1 VLPFAIHAWVPLDL
15 GDMALLL
22 LVATVCPG
30 IIVLVTEALRHGEAS
45 AIAPIQYLRIVVV
58 AVAGWILYGEVPDLF
73 GWIGAAIILGGA
85 MVVTI
90 AEARRR

>member
-1 VLPFAIHAWVPLDL
+1 MGAARTLFDL
-15 GDMALLL
+15 TLMLV
-22 LVATVCPG
+22 VATVMPG

-45 AIAPIQYLRIVVV
+45 AIAPFQYLRLVVV
-58 AVAGWILYGEVPDLF
+58 AAAGWILFGEVPDLF

-90 AEARRR
+90 AEARRA